1 MTKCILK
8 KFILKKINELLSDYD
23 TNVTKAK
30 QTLELWST
38 RAQKILDCLKKM
50 LEKLEDN
57 QVSDEEVEQAVD
69 ELKTLVEGWNK

>member
-1 MTKCILK
+1 MAKCILR

-30 QTLELWST
+30 QALELWST

-57 QVSDEEVEQAVD
+57 QVSAEEVEQAID
-69 ELKTLVEGWNK
+69 ELKVLVQEWK

>member
-1 MTKCILK
+1 MAKCILR

-30 QTLELWST
+30 QALELWST

-57 QVSDEEVEQAVD
+57 QVSAEEVEQAVD
-69 ELKTLVEGWNK
+69 ELKVLVQEWK

>member
-1 MTKCILK
+1 MAKCILK

-30 QTLELWST
+30 QALELWST

-57 QVSDEEVEQAVD
+57 QVSAEEVEQAVD
-69 ELKTLVEGWNK
+69 ELKVLVQEWK

>member
-1 MTKCILK
+1 MAKCILR

-30 QTLELWST
+30 QALELWST

-57 QVSDEEVEQAVD
+57 QVSAEEVEQALD
-69 ELKTLVEGWNK
+69 ELKVLVQEWK